1 MHRKDGELDNTSPEI
16 LKVYKDTGLLAAEEH
31 FTNMI
36 AFGKYKNQSLVE
48 WLQENTDRKH
58 EA

>member
-1 MHRKDGELDNTSPEI
+1 
-16 LKVYKDTGLLAAEEH
+16 LKVYKDTGLHSAEEA
-31 FTNMI
+31 FTNTI

-48 WLQENTDRKH
+48 WLQENTARKY